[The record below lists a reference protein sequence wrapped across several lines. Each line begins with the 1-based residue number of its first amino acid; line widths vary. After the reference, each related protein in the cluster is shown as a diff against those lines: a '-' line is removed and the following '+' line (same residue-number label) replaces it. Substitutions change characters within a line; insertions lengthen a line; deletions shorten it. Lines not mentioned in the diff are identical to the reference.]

1 VIEPIELPVLKK
13 AIGNLHKLRSLFLPS
28 SMLITDDQS
37 GSCWPPNIQ
46 HMQLGGKF
54 DLESMPT
61 FRWPP
66 NLTSL
71 AFCGCEDLNPFTLEL
86 ILMNHQLCTTLRA
99 LSLHSSNGNMLGDDE
114 TSILSGLVGLRRL
127 EVPIDLLYSLL
138 ILPASDE
145 ISSPLSIREL
155 ILTAQ
160 YEEEFEP
167 EFDLDELQKALGR
180 NLSRVCGLGISPKC
194 LDLIPKESHSRID
207 KKIWKNID
215 ECPENELDYVY
226 DLGLYEIE
234 NELC

>member
-71 AFCGCEDLNPFTLEL
+71 AFCGCEDLNSFTLEL
-86 ILMNHQLCTTLRA
+86 ILMNQQLCTTLRA

-114 TSILSGLVGLRRL
+114 TSILSGLLGLRRL
-127 EVPIDLLYSLL
+127 EVPIDLLYPLL

-194 LDLIPKESHSRID
+194 LDLIPKESHAKID